1 MPLTAA
7 YLDRML
13 ADGTDRGEWLRV
25 RTTGITATDIARLS
39 SPSAVPQ
46 AARDKLFGTGF
57 TGNAFTRHGH
67 EREPVIA
74 AWVLENFG
82 IAPNQAIFHAEAE
95 RRHLAT
101 PDGIAEINGEIVL
114 SEIKTSGK
122 PLDEIPPNYL
132 RQIYWQ
138 QHVLGA
144 QRTLFVWEQHRDFV
158 PVSDDPLVQWVERDD
173 AAIDDVLNR
182 ARALIAE
189 IIRLRQ
195 NQSQQAR

>member
-1 MPLTAA
+1 MTLTAT

-13 ADGTDRGEWLRV
+13 ADGTDKAEWLRV
-25 RTTGITATDIARLS
+25 RTTGITATDVARLS

-57 TGNAFTRHGH
+57 TGNAYTRHGQ

-82 IAPNQAIFHAEAE
+82 ISSNQAIFHAATD

-101 PDGIAEINGEIVL
+101 PDGIAEIDGEVVL

-122 PLDEIPPNYL
+122 PLEEIPPNYL
-132 RQIYWQ
+132 RQVHWQ
-138 QHVLGA
+138 QYVLGA
-144 QRTLFVWEQHRDFV
+144 SRTLFVWEQHSDFV
-158 PVSDDPLVQWVERDD
+158 PVRDEPLVQWIERDE
-173 AAIDDVLNR
+173 AAIDDVLKR
-182 ARALIAE
+182 AGALVTE
-189 IIRLRQ
+189 IIRLR
-195 NQSQQAR
+195 SEHPDA